1 MRAHLL
7 RYCLFIAS
15 LMRRSGFYATLIHS
29 MLIAVV
35 SFGGIAAA
43 AEPRAGDIYPTR
55 SIRIIVPAT
64 SGGATDLFARIIAAG
79 LTDVWGQSVVVENK
93 GGGGQTIGT
102 EIVAK
107 AVADGYT
114 LLCTS
119 NAYSVLP
126 GLYPKLPFDPVR
138 DFAPISLL
146 VTSANVLVVHPSLSV
161 ATVSDFIASAK
172 ARSHQ
177 LHFGSSGNGGT
188 GHLAMEH
195 LKLTVGIELVH
206 VPYKSAA
213 PLLNALVSGEVKVGF
228 IQIVIAAPQIRSAR
242 LRPLGVSTTR
252 RSMALPDV
260 PTVAEA
266 GVPGFD
272 AAAWFGILAP
282 AKTPPEII
290 SRLETEIARIFKRPE
305 VRARLA
311 AEGAEIVVSSPKQ
324 FSETIRSDVVKWGNV
339 VKTLGIKPE

>member
-1 MRAHLL
+1 MTHLL
-7 RYCLFIAS
+7 RYWRVMAS
-15 LMRRSGFYATLIHS
+15 LMRWPCFHATLIRFVLTPA
-29 MLIAVV
+29 LI
-35 SFGGIAAA
+35 FGGIAQA
-43 AEPRAGDIYPTR
+43 AEPRSADIYPAR
-55 SIRIIVPAT
+55 PIRIVVPAT
-64 SGGATDLFARIIAAG
+64 SGGAVDIFARLIAAG
-79 LTDVWGQSVVVENK
+79 LTDAWGQAVVVDNK

-107 AVADGYT
+107 SVPDGYT

-119 NAYSVLP
+119 NAYAVLP
-126 GLYPKLPFDPVR
+126 SLYPKLSIDPVR

-146 VTSANVLVVHPSLSV
+146 VTSANVLVAHPSFPV
-161 ATVSDFIASAK
+161 ATVRDFIASAK
-172 ARSHQ
+172 ARPHH
-177 LHFGSSGNGGT
+177 LNFGSSGNGGT

-195 LKLTVGIELVH
+195 LKLMVGIDVVH

-213 PLLNALVSGEVKVGF
+213 PLLNALVSGEVTVGF
-228 IQIVIAAPQIRSAR
+228 IQIVIAAPQIRAAR
-242 LRPLGVSTTR
+242 LRPLGVSTMR

-282 AKTPPEII
+282 ARTPPEIVR
-290 SRLETEIARIFKRPE
+290 RLEAEIARTFKRPE

-311 AEGAEIVVSSPKQ
+311 AEGAEIVVSSPEQ

-339 VKTLGIKPE
+339 VKMLGIKPD

>member
-1 MRAHLL
+1 M
-7 RYCLFIAS
+7 AS
-15 LMRRSGFYATLIHS
+15 LMRWPCFHATLIRFVLTPA
-29 MLIAVV
+29 LI
-35 SFGGIAAA
+35 FGGIAQA
-43 AEPRAGDIYPTR
+43 AEPRSADTYPAR
-55 SIRIIVPAT
+55 PIRIVVPAT
-64 SGGATDLFARIIAAG
+64 SGGAVDIFARLIAAG
-79 LTDVWGQSVVVENK
+79 LTDAWGQAVVVDNK

-107 AVADGYT
+107 SVPDGYT

-119 NAYSVLP
+119 NAYAVLP
-126 GLYPKLPFDPVR
+126 SLYPKLSIDPVR

-146 VTSANVLVVHPSLSV
+146 VTSANVLVAHPSFPV
-161 ATVSDFIASAK
+161 ATVRDFIASAK
-172 ARSHQ
+172 ARPHH
-177 LHFGSSGNGGT
+177 LNFGSSGNGGT

-195 LKLTVGIELVH
+195 LKLMVGIDVVH

-213 PLLNALVSGEVKVGF
+213 PLLNALVSGEVTVGF
-228 IQIVIAAPQIRSAR
+228 IQIVIAAPQIRAAR
-242 LRPLGVSTTR
+242 LRPLGVSTMR

-282 AKTPPEII
+282 ARTPPEIVR
-290 SRLETEIARIFKRPE
+290 RLEAEIARTFKRPE

-311 AEGAEIVVSSPKQ
+311 AEGAEIVVSSPEQ

-339 VKTLGIKPE
+339 VKMLGIKPD